1 VVVRP
6 GEKGMVLHTM
16 YYSDEVRRSEEFR
29 TDVSNVSEKEM
40 NLAKMLV
47 ESLAAEFE
55 PEKYHDTYRTNLRKM
70 IDAKIEGQAVVETP
84 EEKIAPVIDIMEALK
99 RSLEARKGPK
109 VATAAAGQSIELSA
123 DEVEAQPK
131 SKRARKVRTA

>member
-1 VVVRP
+1 LGVVAGHGLSGGSFAMDCTRLKHRRP
-6 GEKGMVLHTM
+6 VWL
-16 YYSDEVRRSEEFR
+16 
-29 TDVSNVSEKEM
+29 
-40 NLAKMLV
+40 LA
-47 ESLAAEFE
+47 LAAAMACGCQTV
-55 PEKYHDTYRTNLRKM
+55 K
-70 IDAKIEGQAVVETP
+70 TP